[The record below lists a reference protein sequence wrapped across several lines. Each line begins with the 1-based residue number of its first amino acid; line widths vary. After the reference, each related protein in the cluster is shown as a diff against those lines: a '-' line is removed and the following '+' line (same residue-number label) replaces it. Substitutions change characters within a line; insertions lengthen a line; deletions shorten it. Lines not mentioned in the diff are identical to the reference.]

1 MWFVEGRSSFQISLG
16 TESNFDFND
25 ALLWMEGVYGENKLG
40 FQLPTMVSHPPQSK
54 LLCFSMFSSL
64 YKAEMD

>member
-1 MWFVEGRSSFQISLG
+1 
-16 TESNFDFND
+16 
-25 ALLWMEGVYGENKLG
+25 MEGVYGENKLG